1 MPGRLARRTALLASG
16 LVLAACMARPETP
29 LPDGLAGTSWRA
41 ETLVGEPV
49 ADDTVVTME
58 FAGSDRIAGKAAC
71 NRYNG
76 PLRVEAG
83 RLRIGPLA
91 TTRMACP
98 PPLMAAEEVF
108 LAALEGPTRLSRDN
122 SALLLHGAAG
132 TPPSRFVPFTPP

>member
-41 ETLVGEPV
+41 ETLAGEPV

-83 RLRIGPLA
+83 TLRIGPLA

-98 PPLMAAEEVF
+98 PPQSEFETLFVAAVDQ
-108 LAALEGPTRLSRDN
+108 AQRLERDN
-122 SALLLHGAAG
+122 SALVLIAEGQL
-132 TPPSRFVPFTPP
+132 PSRFVPFTAP